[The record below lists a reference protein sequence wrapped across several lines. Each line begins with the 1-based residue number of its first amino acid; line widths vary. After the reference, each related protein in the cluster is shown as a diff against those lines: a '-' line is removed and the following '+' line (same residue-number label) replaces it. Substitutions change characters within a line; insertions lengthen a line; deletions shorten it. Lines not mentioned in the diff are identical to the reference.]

1 MGSDPI
7 TDLETELVDIWR
19 RGRIQIRDRV
29 RIIDPRLDPTC
40 YPLLVLLARH
50 DAMPMSDLLAE
61 LGLEK
66 STLTRQIDSV
76 VRLELVERHPDPDDA
91 RARLV
96 ALTDSGRRRLEEV
109 NAAAL
114 AQWRERLSRWDPS
127 DVRHL
132 AELLRRLSESTR

>member
-1 MGSDPI
+1 MSSDPI

-76 VRLELVERHPDPDDA
+76 VRLELVERNPDPDDA

-109 NAAAL
+109 NATAL
-114 AQWRERLSRWDPS
+114 SEWRERLSRWDPA
-127 DVRHL
+127 DVRQL
-132 AELLRRLSESTR
+132 AQLLRRLSESTR